1 MEDLKHLRPKSKKF
15 YKAVTKAYND
25 FEEHHYKILLKGCE
39 CLDRIEEAQEAIK
52 KDGAFYMDKGKP
64 KAHPGLKVEVDNK
77 ILFARL
83 MRELNLDYEPPGNVG
98 RPPSLY
104 R

>member
-1 MEDLKHLRPKSKKF
+1 MEKIGHLKPESKKF
-15 YKAVTKAYND
+15 FKAISSAYSD
-25 FEEHHYKILLKGCE
+25 FEEHHYKILLKACE
-39 CLDRIEEAQEAIK
+39 CLDRITDAQVAIK
-52 KDGAFYMDKGKP
+52 KDGAFYEDKGKP

-98 RPPSLY
+98 RPPALH
-104 R
+104 